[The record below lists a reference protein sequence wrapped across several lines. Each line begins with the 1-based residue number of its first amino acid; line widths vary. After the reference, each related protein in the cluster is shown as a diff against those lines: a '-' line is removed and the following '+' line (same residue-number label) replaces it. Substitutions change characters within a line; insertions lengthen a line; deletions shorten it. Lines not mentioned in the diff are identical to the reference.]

1 MFALESDGF
10 FINVFKEQTMTISN
24 RRVFMMQ
31 VAVGS
36 SAVLATQAM
45 AQAKVD
51 PKDPQAAALGY
62 VADTTKV
69 DAKKYPKHAAAQKC
83 SNCALYAG
91 KPTDA
96 WAGCS
101 LFAGKQVA
109 GPGWCSAYVKKG

>member
-1 MFALESDGF
+1 
-10 FINVFKEQTMTISN
+10 MTISN

-31 VAVGS
+31 VAVGP

-51 PKDPQAAALGY
+51 PKDPQAVALGY